1 MDVGKSY
8 LEAKTNK
15 NVYFIA
21 GPAFKDREGHFMVRY
36 MALYGLR
43 TSGLSWHERF
53 AELLQYK
60 RFTMFKAELTNGLR
74 NVRKSTAM
82 LPFCV
87 DDLVFAMDQSLTS
100 MN

>member
-53 AELLQYK
+53 AEFQ
-60 RFTMFKAELTNGLR
+60 
-74 NVRKSTAM
+74 
-82 LPFCV
+82 
-87 DDLVFAMDQSLTS
+87 
-100 MN
+100 